1 MKKSILLGA
10 AALAAVTFAGAA
22 ADAGEVKIGGYYMF
36 RLINADSNVVKED
49 ASSVGVANGADD
61 MDLWSHRLQLNLD
74 MKASEKSHA
83 HARIRVIDSQ
93 AVSGADTGS
102 RTGLLGEDN
111 HGNGTGAGGVNGNDA
126 LDWDVKQLWL
136 ETEAWGVGVKVGE
149 MPVSLNDNILVNHDT
164 TSFGTIMLSKSF
176 GDITVVGAV
185 VKVSEENISGMSAFN
200 AGGVDLNNDGDTA
213 DAGEVAAVAAD
224 KGAGKDDVDLY
235 ALSLLGKGM
244 GINYQATLAYLKAQS
259 DSNVANAL
267 TTNANDGLSDWWL
280 ALTLNSTV
288 AGIDLTGTLIY
299 EAGMSN
305 VPNLAAGNAVTKQFE
320 EGDFLVALRAK
331 GKTGFGGWNA
341 YAFYAGED
349 FTNISNTTPM
359 WSETWDTGGP
369 FARDLMN
376 NVFGNGTAVSTT
388 QASGNNGMSSPSE
401 NVWGVGA
408 GLTINAGGWTIR
420 PMLDYAAVVETDLD
434 PTVAGP
440 ESLID
445 SAWGGSLVLSTNI
458 QQDTVLSLTAQYV
471 KPDFTTAGNTA
482 VTGHCAAGA
491 TGNCDDSMHQL
502 MADIKMTF

>member
-22 ADAGEVKIGGYYMF
+22 AEAGEVKIGGYYMF
-36 RLINADSNVVKED
+36 RLSNADDNVVTED
-49 ASSVGVANGADD
+49 ANGGRGNADALN
-61 MDLWSHRLQLNLD
+61 LWSHRLQLNLD

-83 HARIRVIDSQ
+83 HARIRVVDSQ
-93 AVSGADTGS
+93 GVSGADVGS
-102 RTGLLGEDN
+102 RTGVLSEDN
-111 HGNGTGAGGVNGNDA
+111 HANGSGAGGD
-126 LDWDVKQLWL
+126 LDWDIRQLWL

-164 TSFGTIMLSKSF
+164 TAFGTIMLSKSF
-176 GDITVVGAV
+176 GDITLVGAA
-185 VKVSEENISGMSAFN
+185 VKVNEENIGGGGAL
-200 AGGVDLNNDGDTA
+200 AGGLSAND
-213 DAGEVAAVAAD
+213 AAD
-224 KGAGKDDVDLY
+224 PGVQGANKDDVDLY
-235 ALSLLGKGM
+235 VLSMLGKGM
-244 GINYQATLAYLKAQS
+244 GINYQATVAYLKAQS
-259 DSNVANAL
+259 NSDVANAIS
-267 TTNANDGLSDWWL
+267 TNDEDSVSDWWL
-280 ALTLNSTV
+280 ALTLNGQVS
-288 AGIDLTGTLIY
+288 GIDLTGTIIY

-305 VPNLAAGNAVTKQFE
+305 TPELNRAGGSNITPGTVATEQLSD
-320 EGDFLVALRAK
+320 GDFLVALRAK

-359 WSETWDTGGP
+359 WSDTWDTGGP

>member
-22 ADAGEVKIGGYYMF
+22 AEAGEVKIGGYYMF
-36 RLINADSNVVKED
+36 RLINADSNVVEENAD
-49 ASSVGVANGADD
+49 GGAAGADNL
-61 MDLWSHRLQLNLD
+61 DLWSHRLQLNLD

-200 AGGVDLNNDGDTA
+200 AGGVDLNNDVYTA

-359 WSETWDTGGP
+359 WSETWDNGGP
-369 FARDLMN
+369 HAQDLMN
-376 NVFGNGTAVSTT
+376 NAFAANTVGLGT
-388 QASGNNGMSSPSE
+388 GNNAYTSPTE

-408 GLTINAGGWTIR
+408 GLTVNAGGWTIR
-420 PMLDYAAVVETDLD
+420 PMLDYGHVVDSNLD
-434 PTVAGP
+434 NVVGD
-440 ESLID
+440 EVRVE
-445 SAWGGSLVLSTNI
+445 SAWGGSLIVSTPI
-458 QQDTVLSLTAQYV
+458 QQDTVLSLSAQYV
-471 KPDFTTAGNTA
+471 KPNLTTAG
-482 VTGHCAAGA
+482 GAALCVSGTTSCEDA
-491 TGNCDDSMHQL
+491 MHQL